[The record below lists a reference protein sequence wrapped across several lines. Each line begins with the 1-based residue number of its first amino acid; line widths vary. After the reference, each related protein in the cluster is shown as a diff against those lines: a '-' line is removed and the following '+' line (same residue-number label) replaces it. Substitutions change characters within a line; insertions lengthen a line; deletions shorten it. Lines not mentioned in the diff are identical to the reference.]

1 MMVCYAVFK
10 NADFNQI
17 LNILHAR
24 CTNVNTSLYFSAP
37 LLVTVSKLIFHD
49 MLACRWEIEFM
60 TRHSMRMKWCEGT
73 TEIRIEAGL

>member
-24 CTNVNTSLYFSAP
+24 CTNVNTSLYFSTLSLTAVG
-37 LLVTVSKLIFHD
+37 LFFIICDTKVKSVKD
-49 MLACRWEIEFM
+49 WMKACFQDNLCGWDPKD
-60 TRHSMRMKWCEGT
+60 TS
-73 TEIRIEAGL
+73 A